1 MNITRTALFSAAL
14 AFCATPAFADHHE
27 AEAEHESHDA
37 SHGEAHTHDDHA
49 EHAAHEHDAMHDHDA
64 GGVEEAAA
72 SASDAASA
80 IAVVAPGTLQV
91 QVNGLVCDFCAQA
104 LNRVLTR
111 RAEIAE
117 INVDLD
123 TRIVTID
130 MEEGGE
136 IDDETLTGLINDAGY
151 DVVAIHRPEV

>member
-1 MNITRTALFSAAL
+1 MNFIRTALFSAAL
-14 AFCATPAFADHHE
+14 AFSAAPAFADHHE
-27 AEAEHESHDA
+27 ADAEHEAHDMSHGDEHEHDA
-37 SHGEAHTHDDHA
+37 AH
-49 EHAAHEHDAMHDHDA
+49 AHEHDADI
-64 GGVEEAAA
+64 EEAAA
-72 SASDAASA
+72 IVAEDGA

-123 TRIVTID
+123 ARIVTID
-130 MEEGGE
+130 MEDDGE